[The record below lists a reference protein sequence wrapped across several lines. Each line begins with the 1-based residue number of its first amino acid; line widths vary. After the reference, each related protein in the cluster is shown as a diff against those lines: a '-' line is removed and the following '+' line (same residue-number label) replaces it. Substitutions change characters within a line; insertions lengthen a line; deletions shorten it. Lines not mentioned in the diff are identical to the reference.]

1 MNGKHSSEHN
11 PPPMTSPYHVSDV
24 TDHSPPTKRNPPLQ
38 APPPP
43 PISQPSRN
51 PTYSANNTYS
61 YPKSES
67 NWKNGVSRWE
77 YRTMIFLCML
87 EFVLALVICLL
98 GVWCSRENAEYCPYY
113 SAIWTSIVF
122 LVNSVVGIVAAK
134 LSAHKIYLAHLILSL
149 VSIMLCIIGCILSA
163 RYYDAY
169 CVIGVH
175 DTNRISHIY
184 SRTAHYNF
192 RQCLFALKT
201 GLAVNSIQF
210 LLTAF
215 IDYRFLLS
223 FRQISLAITTTG
235 NLKRR
240 RNAAAELLGVESNA
254 DHASTC
260 LRTDVENGDLEA
272 LQVPPMKKLALGYG
286 DSRYA
291 WPSATDLG
299 ALQMTNNYLSQIS
312 THPTV
317 ATSSPVNGTQ
327 AGIYGQILAMMH
339 QHQQHAATV
348 AALTQTPTP
357 NLGLLTTN
365 QVLSLSNP
373 LMSGL
378 IGQANS
384 SANSLIAP
392 LAGAPLLMNP
402 TTNRLKATADS
413 PTEKRIDPNAFFNVF
428 VGDLSPEVDNEVL
441 TRAFEKFGEIVEAKV
456 MRDPQSL
463 KSRSFG
469 FVAYA
474 RQEDAAR
481 AIEKMNGQPVGKRQI
496 RTNWATRRTNAE
508 SRRTTYEDVLKAAD
522 GENTSVYVGNIGTE
536 ISEADLRTNFER
548 FGTIKQVRLF
558 SPKNFGFVV
567 FENTKEAARA
577 ILEMS
582 GQEIRNQTI
591 TCSWG
596 RTPKILNPG
605 IGIGTMNTNTVGT
618 HLPTFPTALLPH
630 LYQSTPFLQPWHV

>member
-1 MNGKHSSEHN
+1 MNGKHSSEVISQRSYGGNVYHSAPSMPKLEISINQHN

-163 RYYDAY
+163 RNWFLIGTYHHPTISYYDAY

-215 IDYRFLLS
+215 I
-223 FRQISLAITTTG
+223 AIL
-235 NLKRR
+235 NL
-240 RNAAAELLGVESNA
+240 
-254 DHASTC
+254 
-260 LRTDVENGDLEA
+260 
-272 LQVPPMKKLALGYG
+272 
-286 DSRYA
+286 
-291 WPSATDLG
+291 
-299 ALQMTNNYLSQIS
+299 
-312 THPTV
+312 
-317 ATSSPVNGTQ
+317 
-327 AGIYGQILAMMH
+327 
-339 QHQQHAATV
+339 
-348 AALTQTPTP
+348 
-357 NLGLLTTN
+357 
-365 QVLSLSNP
+365 
-373 LMSGL
+373 
-378 IGQANS
+378 
-384 SANSLIAP
+384 
-392 LAGAPLLMNP
+392 
-402 TTNRLKATADS
+402 ATAS
-413 PTEKRIDPNAFFNVF
+413 YSLR
-428 VGDLSPEVDNEVL
+428 
-441 TRAFEKFGEIVEAKV
+441 RACNNK
-456 MRDPQSL
+456 
-463 KSRSFG
+463 
-469 FVAYA
+469 
-474 RQEDAAR
+474 
-481 AIEKMNGQPVGKRQI
+481 
-496 RTNWATRRTNAE
+496 
-508 SRRTTYEDVLKAAD
+508 
-522 GENTSVYVGNIGTE
+522 
-536 ISEADLRTNFER
+536 
-548 FGTIKQVRLF
+548 
-558 SPKNFGFVV
+558 
-567 FENTKEAARA
+567 
-577 ILEMS
+577 
-582 GQEIRNQTI
+582 
-591 TCSWG
+591 
-596 RTPKILNPG
+596 
-605 IGIGTMNTNTVGT
+605 
-618 HLPTFPTALLPH
+618 
-630 LYQSTPFLQPWHV
+630 

>member
-11 PPPMTSPYHVSDV
+11 PPAMTSPYHVSDV
-24 TDHSPPTKRNPPLQ
+24 TDHSPSTKRSPPLQ

-51 PTYSANNTYS
+51 PTYSGNNTYS

-163 RYYDAY
+163 R
-169 CVIGVH
+169 
-175 DTNRISHIY
+175 T
-184 SRTAHYNF
+184 
-192 RQCLFALKT
+192 
-201 GLAVNSIQF
+201 
-210 LLTAF
+210 
-215 IDYRFLLS
+215 
-223 FRQISLAITTTG
+223 
-235 NLKRR
+235 
-240 RNAAAELLGVESNA
+240 E
-254 DHASTC
+254 
-260 LRTDVENGDLEA
+260 VENGDLEA
-272 LQVPPMKKLALGYG
+272 LQVPPAKKLALSYG

-291 WPSATDLG
+291 WPSATDFG

-348 AALTQTPTP
+348 AALTQTASP
-357 NLGLLTTN
+357 NLGLLSTN

-384 SANSLIAP
+384 SVNPLMAP
-392 LAGAPLLMNP
+392 LAGAPLLMNA
-402 TTNRLKATADS
+402 TTNRLKTTADS

-548 FGTIKQVRLF
+548 FGAIKQVRLF

-567 FENTKEAARA
+567 FENTKDAARA

-596 RTPKILNPG
+596 RQTPKIVNPG
-605 IGIGTMNTNTVGT
+605 IGIVGMNTNTVST

-630 LYQSTPFLQPWHV
+630 LYQSTPFFQPWHV